1 MLTVRLWIKSTENIS
16 IPARP
21 AKISKIQ
28 ILPDGK
34 QYADGYEL
42 IEWEEHFIVST
53 PVVFKA
59 CARSKLILTV
69 YYFNRICQVI
79 SDN

>member
-1 MLTVRLWIKSTENIS
+1 M
-16 IPARP
+16 
-21 AKISKIQ
+21 Q

-53 PVVFKA
+53 PAVFKA

-69 YYFNRICQVI
+69 CYFYYICQVI
-79 SDN
+79 SGN

>member
-1 MLTVRLWIKSTENIS
+1 MLTVRLWIKSTES
-16 IPARP
+16 IPRPAFP
-21 AKISKIQ
+21 AKISKMQ

-53 PVVFKA
+53 PAVFKA

-69 YYFNRICQVI
+69 CYFYYICQVI
-79 SDN
+79 SGN